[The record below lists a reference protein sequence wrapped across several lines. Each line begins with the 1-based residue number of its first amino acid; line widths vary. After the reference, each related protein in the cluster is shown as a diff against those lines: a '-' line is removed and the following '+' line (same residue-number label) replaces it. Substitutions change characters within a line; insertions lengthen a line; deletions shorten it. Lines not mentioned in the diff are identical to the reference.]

1 MSSATR
7 FAAVVSLVGLIMAA
21 RPAPHARSVGAAT
34 LTFFTDRAAFQ
45 ASAPNLAVEDF
56 EQGKV
61 PTGGAMGC
69 PGPLEGTSSN
79 PCFPAGAIRAG
90 VQFTSS
96 PAHDACVT
104 TCELA
109 LLGKGASSHVVDRKS
124 TRLNSSHGYI
134 SYAVFCLKK
143 KKTNAERPATASWS
157 SMISLF

>member
-61 PTGGAMGC
+61 PTGGVMGC
-69 PGPLEGTSSN
+69 PGPIDAATSS
-79 PCFPAGAIRAG
+79 PCFPAGAIRPG

-96 PAHDACVT
+96 PAHDRCVT

-109 LLGKGASSHVVDRKS
+109 LLGRGAFGAPSMVLVENFFGDAFVITFPGGNIARSE
-124 TRLNSSHGYI
+124 
-134 SYAVFCLKK
+134 
-143 KKTNAERPATASWS
+143 ERRVGKECRSRWS
-157 SMISLF
+157 PYH

>member
-61 PTGGAMGC
+61 PTGGVMGC
-69 PGPLEGTSSN
+69 PGPIDAATSS
-79 PCFPAGAIRAG
+79 PCFSAGAIRPG
-90 VQFTSS
+90 VPFTSS
-96 PAHDACVT
+96 PAHDRCVT
-104 TCELA
+104 PCELA
-109 LLGKGASSHVVDRKS
+109 LLGRGAFGEPSMVLVEHVFGGALVV
-124 TRLNSSHGYI
+124 TVPGGHIALVGAH
-134 SYAVFCLKK
+134 
-143 KKTNAERPATASWS
+143 P
-157 SMISLF
+157 

>member
-61 PTGGAMGC
+61 PTGGVMGC
-69 PGPLEGTSSN
+69 PGPLEGPSSN

-109 LLGKGASSHVVDRKS
+109 LLGKGAFGAPSMVLVENFFGDALDRKS

-143 KKTNAERPATASWS
+143 KKHP
-157 SMISLF
+157 

>member
-61 PTGGAMGC
+61 PTGGVMGW
-69 PGPLEGTSSN
+69 PGPLEGPSSN
-79 PCFPAGAIRAG
+79 PRFPAGALRDARQ
-90 VQFTSS
+90 VSTS
-96 PAHDACVT
+96 PAPD
-104 TCELA
+104 
-109 LLGKGASSHVVDRKS
+109 
-124 TRLNSSHGYI
+124 
-134 SYAVFCLKK
+134 
-143 KKTNAERPATASWS
+143 
-157 SMISLF
+157 